1 MSTDLIDAIR
11 VCDVASVCSC
21 LLTGANP
28 NFIEDHEGVTPLHHA
43 AQFDSCEIVEILVL
57 AGADIFSETFSEELT
72 PLEVACMH
80 ENWHVAALL
89 AHYQQYLYLLCRF
102 AYYYWLYQK

>member
-11 VCDVASVCSC
+11 VCDVARVCGC
-21 LLTGANP
+21 LLSGANP
-28 NFIEDHEGVTPLHHA
+28 NFIEDKEAIRPLHHA
-43 AQFDSCEIVEILVL
+43 AQFDNCEIVEMLVI
-57 AGADIFSETFSEELT
+57 AGANVFSQTRERLT

-89 AHYQQYLYLLCRF
+89 AHYQQYLYLICQY
-102 AYYYWLYQK
+102 AYYL